1 MQISL
6 LIFYTSRKDQGKVIM
21 SSPRTSKN
29 WTNKF
34 NLCLRSFFGRN
45 QRHQKHFEINWPL
58 YHYKQPNNI

>member
-29 WTNKF
+29 F
-34 NLCLRSFFGRN
+34 
-45 QRHQKHFEINWPL
+45 QKLNEQIQLVLTFIFWKKSKTP
-58 YHYKQPNNI
+58 KTF